1 MRALFLTI
9 CLLIPLP
16 AVATECHDD
25 AIASLIDDN
34 TSPQSINGAQ
44 CDKTTLG
51 MINPNGLVCKTDKDC
66 MLLVQTL
73 AAPVGPDTQET
84 PPESSTLDNTAHT
97 GQPVQ

>member
-9 CLLIPLP
+9 FLLMPLP
-16 AVATECHDD
+16 AMAAECHDE
-25 AIASLIDDN
+25 AIASLIDNN

-51 MINPNGLVCKTDKDC
+51 MINPNGLVCKTDADC

-73 AAPVGPDTQET
+73 AAPVGPYTQEM
-84 PPESSTLDNTAHT
+84 PLESSTLDNTAHT
-97 GQPVQ
+97 WQAVQ